1 MQQQANNPPLVMKSD
16 VDHDADDFDSIRYVP
31 DSLAGDTYVPD
42 SFEDV
47 EEEASV
53 VAAVATEIE
62 KERGKVRRPL
72 QSFVL

>member
-1 MQQQANNPPLVMKSD
+1 MKSD

>member
-1 MQQQANNPPLVMKSD
+1 
-16 VDHDADDFDSIRYVP
+16 
-31 DSLAGDTYVPD
+31 LAGDTYVPD